1 MIPFGRFSVS
11 TMDFDPFAECV
22 DTHTAGEPTRILT
35 GGFDVGELDGQSA
48 EASRD
53 LFAERH
59 DWLRKLLVREPRGHE
74 NMFGAV
80 PLFEVADDADL
91 GLFFFD
97 NGGYLDMCGHG
108 TIGVVTA
115 LIETGRLPERSSYE
129 IATPA
134 GTVTAEPTT
143 EDGRVRSVQIDNV
156 PSYVLGET
164 TVDLPGTGPVDVDIV
179 YSGNVVALVDAAQ
192 FEFELE
198 QSDLDR
204 IRECGRA
211 LKRRLNADGSPLA
224 EEALPAAVSVVEF
237 YERRPDVDRNVVVF
251 GNGSIDR
258 SPCGTGTCAKI
269 TLLYEEGELPVGT
282 PYRYQSILGGEFTA
296 TVKNVEDGEDGVVVH
311 PVVRGSAYVTGMH
324 QFVRDPEDE
333 LGSFH
338 LGSGATELEQ

>member
-1 MIPFGRFSVS
+1 MES
-11 TMDFDPFAECV
+11 DLFAECV

-35 GGFDVGELDGQSA
+35 GEFDVSELDGRSV

-53 LFAERH
+53 SFAERY
-59 DWLRKLLVREPRGHE
+59 DRLRRLLVHEPRGHE

-80 PLFEVADDADL
+80 PLFEVAGDADF

-97 NGGYLDMCGHG
+97 SGGYLDMCGHG

-115 LIETGRLPERSSYE
+115 LIETDRLPEQSSYE

-134 GTVTAEPTT
+134 GTVTAEPTI

-156 PSYVLGET
+156 PSYVIGET
-164 TVDLPGTGPVDVDIV
+164 TVDLPGTGTIDVDLV

-192 FEFELE
+192 FEFTLE
-198 QSDLDR
+198 ESDLDR
-204 IRECGRA
+204 IRECGRT
-211 LKRRLNADGSPLA
+211 LKRRLNADGSAPT
-224 EEALPAAVSVVEF
+224 EDALPAPVSVVEF

-269 TLLYEEGELPVGT
+269 TLLYEKGELAVGT
-282 PYRYQSILGGEFTA
+282 PYRYQSILGQEFTG
-296 TVKNVEDGEDGVVVH
+296 TVSDVEEGDDGAVVH
-311 PVVRGSAYVTGMH
+311 PVVRGSAYVTGTH
-324 QFVRDPEDE
+324 QFVRAPDDE

-338 LGSGATELEQ
+338 LGSG